1 MNRARSALVGLLRG
15 GLQDVC
21 VELRELESGHEIEP
35 ASLVLRIARRQ
46 EPHGAVLICLVDQN
60 ALVTRLLDDLRRA
73 CKAKEPLHAV
83 EFQARAFGQ
92 ALGGELKRLLET
104 RETESR
110 VQGRQ
115 VVAPEVLDESEER
128 HLLIGDIE
136 LFVRRDGAE
145 ALGCR
150 FILVLGIREQAPEGL
165 EPAVTGDDLVPGA
178 DFADGDGLEE
188 PMVADARHQLSERAL
203 VHLGSRLVR
212 ILV

>member
-1 MNRARSALVGLLRG
+1 M
-15 GLQDVC
+15 
-21 VELRELESGHEIEP
+21 
-35 ASLVLRIARRQ
+35 
-46 EPHGAVLICLVDQN
+46 
-60 ALVTRLLDDLRRA
+60 
-73 CKAKEPLHAV
+73 
-83 EFQARAFGQ
+83 
-92 ALGGELKRLLET
+92 RLLET

-115 VVAPEVLDESEER
+115 VVALQVLDESEER

-150 FILVLGIREQAPEGL
+150 FILVLGICEQAPEGL

-188 PMVADARHQLSERAL
+188 PMVEDARHQLSERAL

-212 ILV
+212 WCGFWSRKLSAIRHVGGGAEGWVRAGIEEGT